1 MMTCS
6 SLRPNGKDERRYELY
21 RDVCPKKAIEAKS
34 KEWQKMITSGAVRV
48 HVGDEA
54 KRLIDMV
61 GVDRLLD
68 SRFVHT
74 TDDGTSTG
82 ALKSRWCIR
91 GHQHCHRKG
100 LP

>member
-1 MMTCS
+1 
-6 SLRPNGKDERRYELY
+6 
-21 RDVCPKKAIEAKS
+21 
-34 KEWQKMITSGAVRV
+34 MITSGIKGV

-61 GVDRLLD
+61 GVDRLLA

-82 ALKSRWCIR
+82 ALKSRWCTRI
-91 GHQHCHRKG
+91 QTFWT
-100 LP
+100 